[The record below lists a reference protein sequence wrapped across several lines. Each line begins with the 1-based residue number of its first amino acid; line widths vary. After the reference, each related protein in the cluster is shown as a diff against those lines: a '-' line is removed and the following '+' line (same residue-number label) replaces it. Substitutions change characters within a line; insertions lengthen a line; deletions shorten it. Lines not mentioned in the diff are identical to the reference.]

1 MERAVVSE
9 VWRLAEPVV
18 MHEGMEI
25 VDIEYRPEQRGKVLR
40 FYIDRD
46 GGIGLD
52 DLAPL
57 SRQLSALLDV
67 NEVVPGAYTL
77 EISSPGI
84 NRRLRV
90 PAHFQRYVGK
100 RVRVRRTEPH
110 DGRRSLLGLLRA
122 VEGNGIVVD
131 VGQGSELVSQFIPF
145 DEIEQAN
152 YEHVFDDP
160 AKGKSG
166 RRGESR

>member
-40 FYIDRD
+40 FYIDRE

-57 SRQLSALLDV
+57 SRRLSAILDV
-67 NEVVPGAYTL
+67 NDVVPGAYTL
-77 EISSPGI
+77 ELSSPGI

-100 RVRVRRTEPH
+100 RVRVRSAEPH
-110 DGRRSLLGLLRA
+110 DGRRSFLGFLRA
-122 VEGNGIVVD
+122 VEGDGIVVD
-131 VGQGSELVSQFIPF
+131 VDGGNELVSQFIAF
-145 DEIEQAN
+145 DDIEQAN
-152 YEHVFDDP
+152 YEHAFEHH
-160 AKGKSG
+160 AKGKPG
-166 RRGESR
+166 RRGETR

>member
-40 FYIDRD
+40 FYIDRE

-67 NEVVPGAYTL
+67 HEVVPGAYTL
-77 EISSPGI
+77 ELSSPGI

-100 RVRVRRTEPH
+100 RVRVRCAEPH
-110 DGRRSLLGLLRA
+110 DGRRSFLGLLRA

-131 VGQGSELVSQFIPF
+131 VDGGGELVSQFIPF
-145 DEIEQAN
+145 DDIEQAN
-152 YEHVFDDP
+152 YEHVFDDR
-160 AKGKSG
+160 AKGKAG

>member
-40 FYIDRD
+40 FYVDRE

-67 NEVVPGAYTL
+67 HDVVPGAYTL
-77 EISSPGI
+77 EMSSPGI

-100 RVRVRRTEPH
+100 RVRVRSAEPH
-110 DGRRSLLGLLRA
+110 DGRRSFLGLLRA
-122 VEGNGIVVD
+122 VESDGIVVD
-131 VGQGSELVSQFIPF
+131 VDGSEPVSQFIAF
-145 DEIEQAN
+145 DDIEQAN
-152 YEHVFDDP
+152 YEHVFEE
-160 AKGKSG
+160 KGKPG